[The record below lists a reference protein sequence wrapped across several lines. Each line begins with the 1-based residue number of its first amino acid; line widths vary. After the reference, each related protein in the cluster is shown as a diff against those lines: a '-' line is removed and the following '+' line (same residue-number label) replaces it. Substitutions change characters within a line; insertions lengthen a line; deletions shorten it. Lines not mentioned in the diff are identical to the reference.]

1 MGHGARRAHSRSFVG
16 AEGRRIPLARVSHMR
31 RSPRRLVTLISGAVR
46 SRVPGSRSRRRARAG
61 RTSKPVRRPPHSY
74 LHRRRSAAHRFS
86 ARHLPAGQLGGA
98 RDVRHVRHRL
108 HGPPGADAD
117 PHARRLGGPSA
128 SPRLSGGRRGRG
140 VLRGARDL
148 ANRPRGS
155 VIESPGVTVTRTGEH
170 GAFGGELLTVNFGP
184 HHPSTHGV
192 LRLIVDLDGEQI
204 KRIQPVIGYL
214 HTGIEK
220 QMEALR
226 WQQGVVVTDRHDYL
240 SPPINN
246 LAYALAVEK
255 LMGVEVPPRAQAL
268 RVIMSELTRLSSH
281 LVWMGTSGLE
291 LGAMSMLMYCFR
303 EREQI
308 MDLNEE
314 ISGFRMHTS
323 YIRPGGVF
331 ADATPRFLE
340 MLDKFVREM
349 PGHIDEYEDLLTMN
363 PIWRARTIGIGRLP
377 AEDAKVL
384 GASGPMLRGSGVA
397 WDLRKSMPYSGYE
410 SYDFE
415 VAVSNDCDCYGRYL
429 VRIKEMREAVKI
441 LRQALDRLPDG
452 PVNIDDRKMLPPP
465 REELETSMEAVIHH
479 FKLFTEGYT
488 VPAGDAYVAVESGR
502 GENGCYIVSDGT
514 HKPRRVKFRS
524 ASFVNLQ
531 ALERMALN
539 HMVAD
544 MIAII
549 GTADAV
555 LGDCDR

>member
-1 MGHGARRAHSRSFVG
+1 
-16 AEGRRIPLARVSHMR
+16 VSTTTQG
-31 RSPRRLVTLISGAVR
+31 LTITKSGE
-46 SRVPGSRSRRRARAG
+46 P
-61 RTSKPVRRPPHSY
+61 
-74 LHRRRSAAHRFS
+74 
-86 ARHLPAGQLGGA
+86 
-98 RDVRHVRHRL
+98 
-108 HGPPGADAD
+108 
-117 PHARRLGGPSA
+117 
-128 SPRLSGGRRGRG
+128 
-140 VLRGARDL
+140 
-148 ANRPRGS
+148 
-155 VIESPGVTVTRTGEH
+155 

-204 KRIQPVIGYL
+204 RRIRPVIGYL

-226 WQQGVVVTDRHDYL
+226 WQQAVVVTDRHDYL

-246 LAYALAVEK
+246 LAYALAVER
-255 LMGVEVPPRAQAL
+255 LMGVEAPARAQAL
-268 RVIMSELTRLSSH
+268 RVIMSELTRLASH
-281 LVWMGTSGLE
+281 LVWLGTSGIE

-303 EREQI
+303 ERESI
-308 MDLNEE
+308 LGMNEE
-314 ISGFRMHTS
+314 ISGYRMHTS
-323 YIRPGGVF
+323 YIRPGGVM

-340 MLDKFVREM
+340 MLDQFLGEM
-349 PGHIDEYEDLLTMN
+349 PGHIDEYESLLTMN
-363 PIWRARTIGIGRLP
+363 PIFRSRTMEIGRLS
-377 AEDAKVL
+377 ADDAKVL
-384 GASGPMLRGSGVA
+384 GATGPMLRGSGVA

-410 SYDFE
+410 NYDFE
-415 VAVSNDCDCYGRYL
+415 IATSDRCDCYGRYL

-441 LRQALDRLPDG
+441 LRQALDRLPEG

-479 FKLFTEGYT
+479 FKLFTEGYS
-488 VPAGDAYVAVESGR
+488 VPAGDVYVAVESGR
-502 GENGCYIVSDGT
+502 GENGCYVVSDGT

-544 MIAII
+544 MVAII

-555 LGDCDR
+555 LGDVDR

>member
-1 MGHGARRAHSRSFVG
+1 MTT
-16 AEGRRIPLARVSHMR
+16 EI
-31 RSPRRLVTLISGAVR
+31 
-46 SRVPGSRSRRRARAG
+46 
-61 RTSKPVRRPPHSY
+61 
-74 LHRRRSAAHRFS
+74 
-86 ARHLPAGQLGGA
+86 GQG
-98 RDVRHVRHRL
+98 
-108 HGPPGADAD
+108 
-117 PHARRLGGPSA
+117 
-128 SPRLSGGRRGRG
+128 
-140 VLRGARDL
+140 
-148 ANRPRGS
+148 
-155 VIESPGVTVTRTGEH
+155 ITVDRTGET

-192 LRLIVDLDGEQI
+192 LRLVVDLDGEQV
-204 KRIQPVIGYL
+204 KRIKPVIGYL

-246 LAYALAVEK
+246 LAYALAVER

-268 RVIMSELTRLSSH
+268 RVIMCELTRLSSH

-303 EREQI
+303 DRDTI
-308 MDLNEE
+308 MDMNEE

-331 ADATPRFLE
+331 ADATPRFLD
-340 MLDKFVREM
+340 MLDRFTAKTMAKNV
-349 PGHIDEYEDLLTMN
+349 DEYEALLTNN
-363 PIWRARTIGIGRLP
+363 PIWRRRTIGIGRLS
-377 AEDAKVL
+377 AEDAKML
-384 GASGPMLRGSGVA
+384 GATGPMLRGSGVA
-397 WDLRKSMPYSGYE
+397 WDLRKAMPYSGYE

-415 VAVSNDCDCYGRYL
+415 VPTSNMCDCYGRYL
-429 VRIKEMREAVKI
+429 VRIKEMRESVKI

-452 PVNIDDRKMLPPP
+452 PINVDDRKMLPPP

-479 FKLFTEGYT
+479 FKLFTEGYS
-488 VPAGDAYVAVESGR
+488 VPPGDVYVAVESGR
-502 GENGCYIVSDGT
+502 GENGCYISSDGT

-539 HMVAD
+539 HFIAD

-549 GTADAV
+549 GTADTV